1 MEALYMTLMLAFAT
15 VSAVCGIICYIQ
27 DEVINKDHAEEK
39 KD

>member
-1 MEALYMTLMLAFAT
+1 MEALCMTLLLVFAT

-27 DEVINKDHAEEK
+27 DEVISKDHAEGK